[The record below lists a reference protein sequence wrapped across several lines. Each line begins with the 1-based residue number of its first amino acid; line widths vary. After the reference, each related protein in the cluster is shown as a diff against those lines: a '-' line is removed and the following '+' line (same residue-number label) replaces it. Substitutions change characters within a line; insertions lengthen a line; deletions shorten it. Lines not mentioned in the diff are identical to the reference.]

1 MFEPG
6 VTPSTSDRVV
16 LSAAAVIV
24 AVMFGLI
31 VWAEGLRAAT
41 YEDPVVLAYLS
52 IHDLDAGHGD
62 SPADPC
68 TLEDTP

>member
-1 MFEPG
+1 MFEPS
-6 VTPSTSDRVV
+6 VTPCKSDRVA

-24 AVMFGLI
+24 VVMFGLI

-68 TLEDTP
+68 AVEGKP

>member
-1 MFEPG
+1 MFEPA
-6 VTPSTSDRVV
+6 VTPSTSDRIA

-31 VWAEGLRAAT
+31 VWADGLRAAT
-41 YEDPVVLAYLS
+41 YEEPVVLAYMS

-68 TLEDTP
+68 FPEGKP